1 MQNRANYWG
10 EPDDEPLP
18 DWMDPVKCR
27 QLNEQKELR
36 RKTGRDLNSVIQ
48 EALNQPSVPITI
60 QEPKL

>member
-1 MQNRANYWG
+1 
-10 EPDDEPLP
+10 LP

-27 QLNEQKELR
+27 QINEQKELS

-48 EALNQPSVPITI
+48 EALNQPPVPINI